1 MTCLTHSP
9 THPPPP
15 AAAHMTAASPHLCP
29 LCSLLQALL
38 CLYLCPCQWQ
48 KRVSNAC
55 GGLCTG
61 SNDSR
66 PGLVSACSSLFP
78 PPSSLL
84 RLMNGQTSK
93 RPNERQ
99 LDPDK
104 VFAACQSFL
113 VRPQILPRPHNPC
126 YSSSS
131 CPPPHCSVCV
141 PFRSSHSSPSV
152 LSHFARALVNQA
164 ANNE

>member
-9 THPPPP
+9 PLPPSP
-15 AAAHMTAASPHLCP
+15 AAVMHVSHLCP

-78 PPSSLL
+78 PPPSSSSLL

-113 VRPQILPRPHNPC
+113 VRPHDFATPPQPLLLLLLLPSASLLC
-126 YSSSS
+126 
-131 CPPPHCSVCV
+131 VCV
-141 PFRSSHSSPSV
+141 FRAVPAAV
-152 LSHFARALVNQA
+152 LHQF
-164 ANNE
+164 